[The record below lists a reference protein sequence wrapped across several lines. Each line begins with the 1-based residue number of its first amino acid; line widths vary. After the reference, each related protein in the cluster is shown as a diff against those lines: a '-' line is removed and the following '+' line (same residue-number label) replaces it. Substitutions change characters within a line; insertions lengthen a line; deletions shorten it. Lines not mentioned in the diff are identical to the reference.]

1 MEGPYVCDT
10 LHLAQIF
17 TCQGPCVSK
26 RPFSPSCHQPQR
38 HAATLFL
45 PCWRGAGTWPASF
58 WEVIETLLTSTAL
71 HSEVNLQ
78 KAAPDTSEEE
88 LHGCGRAIRRS
99 ICAALLDK
107 SITPD
112 ELCGELRML
121 IDSHLSLASLSAQ
134 AHAGASERVSAPVTL
149 S

>member
-1 MEGPYVCDT
+1 MPRR
-10 LHLAQIF
+10 L
-17 TCQGPCVSK
+17 CVQA
-26 RPFSPSCHQPQR
+26 PLLPHVTSPSAMLPHFSCLAG
-38 HAATLFL
+38 AALEL
-45 PCWRGAGTWPASF
+45 GSASF
-58 WEVIETLLTSTAL
+58 WEVIETLFTSTAL
-71 HSEVNLQ
+71 DFEVNLQ